1 MSEQFENCNKG
12 DHAVK
17 NNFCTTERKKT
28 TALAPLWIYGIINTM
43 EAILDVENVSVRFEN
58 HWVLRD
64 ISFSVRRGDM
74 LAVIG
79 ESGCGKTVL
88 LKTLIGLHLQTSG
101 KILFDGIE
109 FHKLSFF
116 ELAQVRTRWG
126 FVFQQAA
133 LFDSLTIGD
142 NIAFPLVQHT
152 KKSKKTIQHIVET
165 LLEEVGL
172 DRSVLGKKPAEL
184 SGGMRKRAGIARALA
199 LEPELILYDEPTT
212 GLDPVMS
219 GMINELMVN
228 VRRQHNVTGI
238 MVTHD
243 LLSARTV
250 ANRIMM
256 LAPLAKLEDGEP
268 QILFDGTPRELYTSS
283 YPRVRRFVKA
293 GG

>member
-1 MSEQFENCNKG
+1 
-12 DHAVK
+12 
-17 NNFCTTERKKT
+17 
-28 TALAPLWIYGIINTM
+28 M
-43 EAILDVENVSVRFEN
+43 EAILNVENVSVQFEN
-58 HWVLRD
+58 QWVLRD
-64 ISFSVRRGDM
+64 ISFSVRRGEM
-74 LAVIG
+74 LAIIG

-88 LKTLIGLHLQTSG
+88 LKTLIGLHTQTSG
-101 KILFDGIE
+101 TVFFDGIE
-109 FHKLSFF
+109 LHKLSYF

-142 NIAFPLVQHT
+142 NIAFPLVQHSP
-152 KKSKKTIQHIVET
+152 KSKKAIQEIVHT

-172 DRSVLGKKPAEL
+172 DHTVLNKKPAEL

-219 GMINELMVN
+219 SLINELMVN

-243 LLSARTV
+243 LRSARTV
-250 ANRIMM
+250 ADRIIM
-256 LAPLAKLEDGEP
+256 LAPLAKLEADEP
-268 QILFDGTPRELYTSS
+268 QIVFDGTPRELYTS
-283 YPRVRRFVKA
+283 PNQRVRLFIKSA
-293 GG
+293 G

>member
-1 MSEQFENCNKG
+1 
-12 DHAVK
+12 
-17 NNFCTTERKKT
+17 
-28 TALAPLWIYGIINTM
+28 M
-43 EAILDVENVSVRFEN
+43 EAILNVENVGVRFEN
-58 HWVLRD
+58 QWILKD
-64 ISFSVRRGDM
+64 ISFSVRQGEM

-88 LKTLIGLHLQTSG
+88 LKTLIGLHHQTTG
-101 KILFDGIE
+101 TILFDGIE
-109 FHKLSFF
+109 LHKLSYFD
-116 ELAQVRTRWG
+116 LAKIRTRWG

-152 KKSKKTIQHIVET
+152 KKPRKAVQQIVEILT
-165 LLEEVGL
+165 EEVGL

-184 SGGMRKRAGIARALA
+184 SGGMRKRVGIARALA

-219 GMINELMVN
+219 SLINELMVN
-228 VRRQHNVTGI
+228 VRRQHNVAGI

-250 ANRIMM
+250 ADRIIM
-256 LAPLAKLEDGEP
+256 LTPLAKLEDGEP
-268 QILFDGTPRELYTSS
+268 QIVFDGTPRELYQSS
-283 YPRVRRFVKA
+283 DRRVRLFIKSA
-293 GG
+293 G

>member
-1 MSEQFENCNKG
+1 
-12 DHAVK
+12 
-17 NNFCTTERKKT
+17 
-28 TALAPLWIYGIINTM
+28 M
-43 EAILDVENVSVRFEN
+43 EAILNVGNVSVRFE
-58 HWVLRD
+58 HQEVLRD
-64 ISFSVRRGDM
+64 ISFSVKRGEM

-88 LKTLIGLHLQTSG
+88 LKTLIGLHNQTSG

-109 FHKLSFF
+109 FNQLSYFD
-116 ELAQVRTRWG
+116 LAKIRTRWG

-133 LFDSLTIGD
+133 LFDSLTIGE

-152 KKSKKTIQHIVET
+152 KKSRKTIQQIVKT

-172 DRSVLGKKPAEL
+172 DRTVLGKKPAEI

-219 GMINELMVN
+219 GLINELMVN
-228 VRRQHNVTGI
+228 VHRQHNVTGI

-250 ANRIMM
+250 ADRIMM
-256 LAPLAKLEDGEP
+256 LAPLAKLKDAER
-268 QILFDGTPRELYTSS
+268 QILFDGTPRELYTS
-283 YPRVRRFVKA
+283 PDHRVRRFIKSA
-293 GG
+293 G

>member
-1 MSEQFENCNKG
+1 MTVRCLSG
-12 DHAVK
+12 
-17 NNFCTTERKKT
+17 TM
-28 TALAPLWIYGIINTM
+28 GTM
-43 EAILDVENVSVRFEN
+43 ETILNVENVSVCFEN
-58 HWVLRD
+58 QDVLRD
-64 ISFSVRRGDM
+64 ISFSVKRGEM

-88 LKTLIGLHLQTSG
+88 LKTLIGLHDQTSG
-101 KILFDGIE
+101 QILFDGVE
-109 FHKLSFF
+109 FNKLSYF
-116 ELAQVRTRWG
+116 ELAKIRTRWG
-126 FVFQQAA
+126 FVFQHAA

-152 KKSKKTIQHIVET
+152 KKSKKTIRQIVKT

-172 DRSVLGKKPAEL
+172 DRTVLGKKPAEI

-219 GMINELMVN
+219 GVINELMVN

-250 ANRIMM
+250 ADRIIM
-256 LAPLAKLEDGEP
+256 LAPLAKLGDAEP
-268 QILFDGTPRELYTSS
+268 QIVFDGTPRELYTS
-283 YPRVRRFVKA
+283 PDHRVRRFIKSA
-293 GG
+293 G

>member
-1 MSEQFENCNKG
+1 
-12 DHAVK
+12 
-17 NNFCTTERKKT
+17 
-28 TALAPLWIYGIINTM
+28 M
-43 EAILDVENVSVRFEN
+43 EAILDVENVSVQFEN
-58 HWVLRD
+58 QWVLQD
-64 ISFSVRRGDM
+64 ISFSVQPGEM

-88 LKTLIGLHLQTSG
+88 LKTLIGLHTQTSG

-109 FHKLSFF
+109 LHKLSYF
-116 ELAQVRTRWG
+116 ELAKVRTRWG

-142 NIAFPLVQHT
+142 NIAFPLVHHT
-152 KKSKKTIQHIVET
+152 KKSKDEIRDIVYT

-172 DRSVLGKKPAEL
+172 DHAVFHKKPAEL

-212 GLDPVMS
+212 GLDPIMS
-219 GMINELMVN
+219 GVINELMVN

-243 LLSARTV
+243 LRSARTV
-250 ANRIMM
+250 ADRIIM
-256 LAPLAKLEDGEP
+256 LAPLAKLDAEEP
-268 QILFDGTPRELYTSS
+268 QVVFDGTPRELYAS
-283 YPRVRRFVKA
+283 PNQRVRRLIKA
-293 GG
+293 AG